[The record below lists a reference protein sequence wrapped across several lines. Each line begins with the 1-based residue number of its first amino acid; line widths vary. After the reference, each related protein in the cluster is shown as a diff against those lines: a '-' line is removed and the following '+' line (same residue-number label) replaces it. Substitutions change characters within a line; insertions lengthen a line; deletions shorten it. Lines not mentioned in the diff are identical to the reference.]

1 MQIELYKSHI
11 RWGKPR
17 KNRKK
22 KRKQEIGKPEHH
34 AKTIQLADMFR
45 NVWKGKENCYYF
57 LV

>member
-1 MQIELYKSHI
+1 LIYINHIYAGANHGKIE
-11 RWGKPR
+11 
-17 KNRKK
+17 KK
-22 KRKQEIGKPEHH
+22 KKKQEKEKPENH